1 MTRQEL
7 AAYFDHTT
15 LKSEATDGDILKL
28 CQEAR
33 ENGFAAVCVNPVFVP
48 LAFSHLK
55 ESPVKVCTV
64 VGFPLGANRPEIKA
78 AEALQAIKEGA
89 TEIDMVIHV
98 GALRAGKMEDLKQD
112 ILAVQMACRSK
123 ALLKVII
130 ETCLLNDEQK
140 ETVCKLA
147 KEIEVDFVKTSTGF
161 STAGATPE
169 DVRLMRRAVGPK
181 IGVKA
186 SGGIRDLESAMAM
199 IDAGATR
206 IGSSMSVKI
215 LEEFNKG

>member
-1 MTRQEL
+1 MNRREL
-7 AAYFDHTT
+7 AAFFDHTI
-15 LKSEATDGDILKL
+15 LKPEATDGDIIKL
-28 CQEAR
+28 CHEAKQ
-33 ENGFAAVCVNPVFVP
+33 NGFASVCVNPVFVP
-48 LAFSHLK
+48 LAFSLLK
-55 ESPVKVCTV
+55 ESQVKVCTV

-78 AEALQAIKEGA
+78 SEALQAIKEGA
-89 TEIDMVIHV
+89 SEIDMVIHV

-140 ETVCKLA
+140 STVCKLC

-161 STAGATPE
+161 STAGATLE
-169 DVRLMRRAVGPK
+169 DVKLMRRAVGPK

-186 SGGIRDLESAMAM
+186 SGGIRELDTAIAM
-199 IDAGATR
+199 IEAGATR
-206 IGSSMSVKI
+206 LGSSHSVKI
-215 LEEFNKG
+215 LAELPE

>member
-7 AAYFDHTT
+7 AAYFDHTI

-33 ENGFAAVCVNPVFVP
+33 ENGFATVCVNPVFVP
-48 LAFSHLK
+48 LAFSQLR

-112 ILAVQMACRSK
+112 ILSVQMACRSK

-140 ETVCKLA
+140 ETVCKMA

-169 DVRLMRRAVGPK
+169 DVRLMRRMVGPK

-186 SGGIRDLESAMAM
+186 SGGIRDLESALAM

-215 LEEFNKG
+215 LQEFQG

>member
-1 MTRQEL
+1 MTRKEL
-7 AAYFDHTT
+7 AAYFDHTI
-15 LKSEATDGDILKL
+15 LKPEATDGDIIKL
-28 CQEAR
+28 CQEAK
-33 ENGFAAVCVNPVFVP
+33 ENGFASVCVNPVFVP
-48 LAFSHLK
+48 LAYSLLK

-64 VGFPLGANRPEIKA
+64 VGFPLGANRPELKA

-98 GALRAGKMEDLKQD
+98 GALRAGKMDDLKQD
-112 ILAVQMACRSK
+112 ILAVQMACRAK

-140 ETVCKLA
+140 ETVCKLC

-169 DVRLMRRAVGPK
+169 DVKLMRRTVGPK

-186 SGGIRDLESAMAM
+186 SGGIRDLAAAMAV

-215 LEEFNKG
+215 LDENKE